1 MAEIRLVKYEPALE
15 ETWDSFIDNSINGT
29 LFHKQRF
36 MRYHAEG
43 KFNDAS
49 LLFYE
54 ANRLLA
60 VFPAAIVTTT
70 DGEKVLKSHPGTSY
84 GGLVFDAPLPLEDVF
99 SILKCLHEYAKQEQA
114 VRIEFRQGPKIFNRL
129 LIDQFDFA
137 LAHFEYERK
146 EQELATFFSLEHFS
160 FSENFEEFLMQF
172 PQKNRNEIRKGLKE
186 ELIFRPITAV
196 SELQTF
202 HAILSKSLEMR
213 FQKKP
218 THTFEEFQKILQLCP
233 GQCFTMGIFKGDV
246 LTAGFFVMQMNTRGW
261 HIFYAPMN
269 YEYQNLRP
277 LNFGVAQL
285 IHFAMKKGMKVL
297 NYGIST
303 EQGGKH
309 INWQLYKFKENF
321 NGTGAIRTYWVKQ
334 LQQP

>member
-1 MAEIRLVKYEPALE
+1 MAEIRLVKYEPSLE
-15 ETWDSFIDNSINGT
+15 EAWDNFIDNSVNGT
-29 LFHKQRF
+29 LFHRQRF
-36 MRYHAEG
+36 MSYHAEG
-43 KFNDAS
+43 KFTDAS

-60 VFPAAIVTTT
+60 VFPAAIMTAA
-70 DGEKVLKSHPGTSY
+70 DGKKILKSHPGTSY
-84 GGLVFDAPLPLEDVF
+84 GGLVFDSALPLEDVF
-99 SILKCLHEYAKQEQA
+99 KILECLHDYANEQH
-114 VRIEFRQGPKIFNRL
+114 VTRIEFRQGPKIFNRL

-137 LAHFEYERK
+137 LVHFNYERK
-146 EQELATFFSLEHFS
+146 EQELATFFPLEQFS
-160 FSENFEEFLMQF
+160 FNENFEEFLLQF

-186 ELIFRPITAV
+186 ELVFREIKSA
-196 SELQTF
+196 SELQMF
-202 HAILSKSLEMR
+202 YELLSKSLEMR

-218 THTFEEFQKILQLCP
+218 THTFEEFQRILQLFP
-233 GQCFTMGIFKGDV
+233 KQCFVKGIFQGDI

-269 YEYQNLRP
+269 YNYQHLRP

-285 IHFAMKKGMKVL
+285 IHLAMKKGTKVL

-309 INWQLYKFKENF
+309 INWHLYKFKENF
-321 NGTGAIRTYWVKQ
+321 NGTGAIRTYWVKH
-334 LQQP
+334 LQ